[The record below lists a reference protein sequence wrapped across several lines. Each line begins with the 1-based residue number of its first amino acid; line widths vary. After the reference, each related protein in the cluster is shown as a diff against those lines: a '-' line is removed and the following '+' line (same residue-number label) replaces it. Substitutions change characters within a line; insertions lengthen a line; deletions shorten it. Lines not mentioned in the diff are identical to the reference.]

1 MVLLRCKC
9 GYIWFYG
16 GHSNYATCPHCHHKI
31 SIEKHKIIDEQEIDK
46 WLIEQLKKA
55 SEKFP
60 ERREDIEWTIETLST
75 PAPAMQKTVARMLG
89 LAIVKN
95 L

>member
-9 GYIWFYG
+9 GFAWDYQG
-16 GHSNYATCPHCHHKI
+16 SRNYATCPYCHHKI
-31 SIEKHKIIDEQEIDK
+31 SVEKHKIIDEQEIDA

-60 ERREDIEWTIETLST
+60 ERREDIEWAIETLST
-75 PAPAMQKTVARMLG
+75 PAPAMQKTVARMLALG
-89 LAIVKN
+89 IVKN